1 MENNFKN
8 YTVSPDGRKMVHSAE
23 MATKRFAKKGCHGKA
38 ELCLIM
44 VNPNKYRLFWVCIRD
59 KKVIATLPV
68 FKEEENI
75 KTSGCLAMQFCE
87 DNEMICHDDVFYV
100 TVFNDRKHLCL
111 KMVQCFLNEKMVRAA
126 CALHNRQ
133 VVEIKLVSLYD
144 DFTRKYLS
152 ACWQVT
158 YVKDELDSGFFF
170 VDLRD
175 GIVLEDYDFSEVQP
189 YTIGIGYSFLAY
201 DTYYTLRRDVN
212 GLYVSKN
219 HIQLTL
225 GEKF

>member
-23 MATKRFAKKGCHGKA
+23 MAAKRFAKKGCHGKIF
-38 ELCLIM
+38 LSLIM
-44 VNPNKYRLFWVCIRD
+44 VKPNKHSLFWVCLKD
-59 KKVIATLPV
+59 KKIIGTLPV
-68 FKEEENI
+68 FKEDGNI
-75 KTSGCLAMQFCE
+75 KNNGCLAMQFCE
-87 DNEMICHDDVFYV
+87 GNEMICHDDVFYV
-100 TVFNDRKHLCL
+100 TVLNDRKHLCL

-126 CALHNRQ
+126 CALRNRQ
-133 VVEIKLVSLYD
+133 VVDIKLVSLYD
-144 DFTRKYLS
+144 DLTHKYLS

-158 YVKDELDSGFFF
+158 YFKDELDSGFFF

-189 YTIGIGYSFLAY
+189 YAIGIGDSFLAY
-201 DTYYTLRRDVN
+201 DTYYTLRRNSD
-212 GLYVSKN
+212 GLDVSKN
-219 HIQLTL
+219 NIQLTL

>member
-23 MATKRFAKKGCHGKA
+23 MAAKRFAKNGCHGKA

-44 VNPNKYRLFWVCIRD
+44 VKPNKHRLFWVCIRD

-100 TVFNDRKHLCL
+100 TVFNDRKQLNL

-126 CALHNRQ
+126 CALRNRQ

-158 YVKDELDSGFFF
+158 YFKDELDSGFFF

-175 GIVLEDYDFSEVQP
+175 GIVLENYDFSEVQP
-189 YTIGIGYSFLAY
+189 YAIGVGDSFLAY
-201 DTYYTLRRDVN
+201 DTYYTLRRNSD

-219 HIQLTL
+219 NIQLTL